1 MKADVVKV
9 RRADVVI
16 PIYADV
22 EVTRACIDSVLRH
35 SGESLRSLILV
46 NDCSPDPDMYPM
58 LRTLRATDP
67 RVVLLEN
74 DVNLGFVGTCNR
86 GLAIRGGDVVLL
98 NSDTRVTEG
107 WLEELLGVAYLND
120 RICAVV
126 PLSNNATI
134 CSVPAFCKETKAQEL
149 EGRPLELETFSPR
162 YTEVPTGVG
171 FCLLLRHVA
180 LNMLGGLDPA
190 YGRGYNEEN
199 DWCLRAQRLGL
210 QIVRANR
217 ALVYHL
223 GSISFGEERN
233 ELERLNARRLHARYP
248 HYPEHVGSFVR
259 TTDAHVAAHY
269 VRRRLGEVAA
279 CLDGRHIVGLKENGT
294 GVHAAELAKAL
305 VKHTDVKLSV
315 WVSSPEQRKFFERQ
329 GVRTV
334 EALDT
339 PPPQV
344 LHRSAQVLRPE
355 ELRSLLDAP
364 SHAVISYQDLIAY
377 RAPTTHPNYGLF
389 RRYRALS
396 FASLHAAQAV
406 IAISEHNR
414 QEIIS
419 EFQVPPERVHTV
431 HLGVDVDSFADRDET
446 ANQKVLEKHSLVGPF
461 LLSAGSDFA
470 HKNLRLL
477 VEGYQLFRA
486 GWKHRSPVPKLIFI
500 GPRTKG
506 RGALYD
512 DGQWPEGVRYL
523 GTVAPDEVRA
533 LFQESSAY
541 FFPTA
546 YEGFGLPVLE
556 AMAAGTPV
564 VCSSLTSVPEVA
576 GDAALYLESFS
587 PEEIAARMLSV
598 TTDAG
603 LRKHLVAAGH
613 EQVKRFTWKET
624 ARRTEA
630 VYQSVIDSP
639 AQVTLHQKR
648 ALALI
653 FEQWASAEERAH
665 IAEHHLHH
673 ASQPVASGPGILRTL
688 RGRFSRR

>member
-1 MKADVVKV
+1 VTV

-22 EVTRACIDSVLRH
+22 EVTRACIDAVLRH

-46 NDCSPDPDMYPM
+46 NDCSPDAAMYPM
-58 LRTLRATDP
+58 LRELRAADP

-74 DVNLGFVGTCNR
+74 DVNLGFVGTSNR

-107 WLEELLGVAYLND
+107 WLKELLDVAYLND

-134 CSVPAFCKETKAQEL
+134 CSVPAFCMETKAQEL
-149 EGRPLELETFSPR
+149 EGKPLELEGFSPR

-217 ALVYHL
+217 AFVYHL

-269 VRRRLGEVAA
+269 VRRRLGDVAV
-279 CLDGRHIVGLKENGT
+279 CLDGRHIVGLRENGT

-315 WVSSPEQRKFFERQ
+315 WVRSPEQRAFFERQ
-329 GVRTV
+329 GVRAV
-334 EALDT
+334 DALDT

-419 EFQVPPERVHTV
+419 ELQVPPERVHTV
-431 HLGVDVDSFADRDET
+431 HLGVDVESFADRDET

-477 VEGYQLFRA
+477 VEGYQLFFA
-486 GWKHRSPVPKLIFI
+486 GWKHRSPVPKLVFI

-512 DGQWPEGVRYL
+512 DTELPEGVRYL
-523 GTVAPDEVRA
+523 GTVEPDEVRA

-564 VCSSLTSVPEVA
+564 VCSNLTSVPEVA

-603 LRKHLVAAGH
+603 LRQHLVAAGH
-613 EQVKRFTWKET
+613 DQVKRFTWKET
-624 ARRTEA
+624 ARRTEE

-648 ALALI
+648 ALAHI

-673 ASQPVASGPGILRTL
+673 ATKPAQAGPGLLSNLRS
-688 RGRFSRR
+688 RFGRR